1 MSSPVPQ
8 PEAAGRD
15 LRWGDRRL
23 SGATV
28 WLTGLSG
35 SGKSTIAGA
44 LALRLLEQG
53 RAGYVLDAD
62 NLRLG
67 LNQDLDFSESGR
79 RENVRRV
86 GEVAKLLADAGLVAI
101 VPIISPY
108 QSARAE
114 VRATHQAAGLPFL
127 EVHVAATLETCETRD
142 PKGLYRRARAG
153 EFTGMTGIDSPYE
166 EPESP
171 DLRIDENVD
180 LHHAVALIV
189 GRLGA

>member
-1 MSSPVPQ
+1 MSAPIPQ

-15 LRWGDRRL
+15 IRWGDRRL

-44 LALRLLEQG
+44 VAIRLLEQG
-53 RAGYVLDAD
+53 RGSYVLDAD

-67 LNQDLDFSESGR
+67 LNQDLDFSEAGR
-79 RENVRRV
+79 HENVRRV
-86 GEVAKLLADAGLVAI
+86 GEVAKLMADAGLVVI
-101 VPIISPY
+101 VPIISPHR
-108 QSARAE
+108 SARAQ
-114 VRATHQAAGLPFL
+114 VRAVHEAAGLPFF
-127 EVHVAATLETCETRD
+127 EIHVAATLETCETRD

-153 EFTGMTGIDSPYE
+153 EFAGMTGIDSPYE

-180 LHHAVALIV
+180 LQEAAELVMK
-189 GRLGA
+189 RLGA

>member
-1 MSSPVPQ
+1 MSVPVPQ
-8 PEAAGRD
+8 PETVGRD
-15 LRWGDRRL
+15 LRWGERHL
-23 SGATV
+23 SGVTV

-44 LALRLLEQG
+44 LAGRLLEQG
-53 RAGYVLDAD
+53 RAVYVLDAD

-67 LNQDLDFSESGR
+67 LNQDLDFSETGR

-86 GEVAKLLADAGLVAI
+86 GEAAKLVSDAGLVTI

-108 QSARAE
+108 RSARAMVKAVHE
-114 VRATHQAAGLPFL
+114 AAGLPFL
-127 EVHVAATLETCETRD
+127 EVYVATTLKTCESRD
-142 PKGLYRRARAG
+142 PKGLYRRARGG

-171 DLRIDENVD
+171 DLYIDESIE
-180 LHHAVALIV
+180 LPETVALIAALIE
-189 GRLGA
+189 R